1 MKTNKTLTDYVITL
15 TGNPTTLQ
23 VIASSGAANTSQ
35 ITTSATRDINYD
47 WNNITADKGTD
58 KQTGSPTLSITQG
71 SNFATING
79 STSGSRVSVQ
89 KNYDASTL
97 GTPTSDRNVVVTAT
111 MPNTENGHSASTKTV
126 TITQKGGT
134 VTEELR

>member
-1 MKTNKTLTDYVITL
+1 MKTNKTWTDYVITL

-35 ITTSATRDINYD
+35 ITTSATRDMNYD

-79 STSGSRVSVQ
+79 STSGSRVC
-89 KNYDASTL
+89 A
-97 GTPTSDRNVVVTAT
+97 
-111 MPNTENGHSASTKTV
+111 
-126 TITQKGGT
+126 
-134 VTEELR
+134 EEL